1 MPGVQDRAEILEVMF
16 RGVELEAG
24 LELGEVAEAC
34 VGMTGADLR
43 GLVYTATL
51 AARQRTEQPI
61 RGQIN
66 QSEAGEA
73 VSRQRTERPI
83 RGQIDQSEAGETV
96 RVSQGDITQALAS
109 TQPSVTRDEVIK
121 YDNIYSRFQ
130 SGKPDPRNTE
140 QRATLA

>member
-73 VSRQRTERPI
+73 V
-83 RGQIDQSEAGETV
+83 
-96 RVSQGDITQALAS
+96 RVSQGDITRALAS

>member
-61 RGQIN
+61 RGQI
-66 QSEAGEA
+66 
-73 VSRQRTERPI
+73 
-83 RGQIDQSEAGETV
+83 DQSEAGETV
-96 RVSQGDITQALAS
+96 RVSQDDITQALAS
-109 TQPSVTRDEVIK
+109 THPSVTPVMRSSSMTTSTPGSSLE
-121 YDNIYSRFQ
+121 NLNLETLNSRQ
-130 SGKPDPRNTE
+130 H
-140 QRATLA
+140 

>member
-1 MPGVQDRAEILEVMF
+1 MLGIQDRAEILEVMF

-73 VSRQRTERPI
+73 V
-83 RGQIDQSEAGETV
+83 
-96 RVSQGDITQALAS
+96 RVSQEDITLALAS

>member
-51 AARQRTEQPI
+51 AARQRTE
-61 RGQIN
+61 
-66 QSEAGEA
+66 
-73 VSRQRTERPI
+73 RPI

-96 RVSQGDITQALAS
+96 RVSQDDITQALAS
-109 TQPSVTRDEVIK
+109 THPSVTPVMRSSSMTTSTPGSSLE
-121 YDNIYSRFQ
+121 NLNLETLNSRQ
-130 SGKPDPRNTE
+130 H
-140 QRATLA
+140 

>member
-73 VSRQRTERPI
+73 V
-83 RGQIDQSEAGETV
+83 
-96 RVSQGDITQALAS
+96 RVSQEDITLALAS

>member
-1 MPGVQDRAEILEVMF
+1 MPEVQDRAEILEVMF

-61 RGQIN
+61 RGQI
-66 QSEAGEA
+66 
-73 VSRQRTERPI
+73 
-83 RGQIDQSEAGETV
+83 DQSEAGETV
-96 RVSQGDITQALAS
+96 RVSQEDITQALAS